1 MSSSGTAYAQ
11 DRRGL
16 KKTAATAW
24 FKPPPSTP
32 LYAAVPRPAPLHE
45 DALASFQSRLY
56 AYLTDPRRGAK
67 QNDDKS
73 WTFNNAPPY
82 EKIAKDLGVSKSTV
96 WRALKLPDS
105 GLIAKQSVQVFAVYS
120 REGGKRRI
128 GTHYYMPPFAVVL
141 RNRRALPDII
151 LTKSGHPIVIGRRR
165 RFVTREVAAA
175 WAINPEAVQ
184 SSSRQT
190 QRPLASSE
198 AVLLPASG
206 EARPAAPAKG
216 PPRDL
221 SPICEVLLEFCHR
234 GDESDCQLVFN
245 AVQGGEPEPSVENV
259 AEIAFAA
266 CKDRRRLHPDKPITP
281 KFVADMVQARVKDW
295 RERQRKATRDA
306 ERRGPWERD
315 QRINSLVSIIQQL
328 SQPLLVQT
336 DADRRFM
343 GDESTF
349 RADLEAQFRTADPG
363 EVAAARALLAKMNAR
378 TA

>member
-1 MSSSGTAYAQ
+1 
-11 DRRGL
+11 
-16 KKTAATAW
+16 
-24 FKPPPSTP
+24 
-32 LYAAVPRPAPLHE
+32 
-45 DALASFQSRLY
+45 
-56 AYLTDPRRGAK
+56 
-67 QNDDKS
+67 
-73 WTFNNAPPY
+73 
-82 EKIAKDLGVSKSTV
+82 
-96 WRALKLPDS
+96 
-105 GLIAKQSVQVFAVYS
+105 
-120 REGGKRRI
+120 
-128 GTHYYMPPFAVVL
+128 MPPFAVVL

-190 QRPLASSE
+190 QRPPASSE
-198 AVLLPASG
+198 VVPLPASS

-245 AVQGGEPEPSVENV
+245 AAQGGEPEPSVENV

-266 CKDRRRLHPDKPITP
+266 CNDRRRLHPDKPITP

-315 QRINSLVSIIQQL
+315 QRSIASSASFSSSPSLSSYKLTPIEDSWATNPRSGPTWRPSSALQIPAK
-328 SQPLLVQT
+328 SP
-336 DADRRFM
+336 RR
-343 GDESTF
+343 G
-349 RADLEAQFRTADPG
+349 PCWP
-363 EVAAARALLAKMNAR
+363 K
-378 TA
+378 